1 MADPVKRPVQSIAEI
16 DALLTQAVTRGDVP
30 GVVAVAATERELLY
44 EGAFGRRGL
53 DRPEPMTID
62 SVFWIA
68 SMTKAVTSAAAMQL
82 VEQGKLS
89 LDEPIASL
97 LPQLAA
103 PRILEGFDE
112 NGAPR
117 FRVAKTP
124 ITLRQLL
131 THTAGFAYDMWNA
144 DIARYCRDKA
154 IPPVRSCE
162 KKALTAPLAS
172 EPDSQ
177 WEYSIGIDFVGLAV
191 EAASGKRLDA
201 YFREHIF
208 APLRMNDTGFKISP
222 RMRERLVGMHARQA
236 DGSLQPIAFELPQE
250 PEFHMGGGGLYST
263 AHDYMRFIHMILNK
277 GELDGARV
285 LKPETIALMAQNHI
299 GDLNVR
305 RLPAA
310 IPQVTNDID
319 LFPDQDKKWGLGFMI
334 NTERTAEGRSAGS
347 LAWAGLANTY
357 FWIDPMRNVGG
368 VILTQLFPFAHKK
381 VLDLYSGFERGIY
394 ARLDEIKRAA

>member
-89 LDEPIASL
+89 LYEPIASL

-368 VILTQLFPFAHKK
+368 VILTQLFPFADKQ

-394 ARLDEIKRAA
+394 ARLDEIRRAA